1 MVSSFGP
8 SKPYIQQTNAGGLPP
23 TDQRTRNDVT
33 DALLNDLKAALGE
46 AYLIERELTGGGM
59 SRVFVARE
67 QALGREVVI
76 KVLPPELAA
85 GVNRE
90 RFRREVQLAAR
101 LSHPYIVPLLHAG
114 EAGELLWFTMP
125 FISGESLRHRLEQQ
139 GPLPVRDT
147 IVMLHDVVEALAYAH
162 ARGVVHRDIKPANIL
177 SDGQHAV
184 VTDFGVAKALFA
196 ALPTGIAGHTT
207 SGMAIGTPAYMAPEQ
222 LAADPAADH
231 RVDIYAVGLLAYELL
246 IGASP
251 FSAPSPTA
259 TMTAQLTRTPESLH
273 ALRAEV
279 PEALSV
285 LIAHCLA
292 KNPSERPADAQ
303 TVLRELDRIAGMMA
317 ADAHRETS
325 GERTAVVVPKSR
337 IPLGVA
343 AVALLTVLSAAVYW
357 AQIKNTPPPATPA
370 APNTVVVAGGRD
382 SLEGA
387 PLTGKPL
394 TRADSLKIAQQMM
407 SELEMMRG
415 TTPRRT
421 VVETTMVTL
430 PLDVQIASVDSI
442 VRARLGELSRMRI
455 STPPTAPGVTAVV
468 GGSGASGVT
477 AAPATKTR
485 RLVLVTAPRAPTTPE
500 LAALNAQVTQD
511 LARRV
516 RGGTGWEIVVPEQG
530 TERNV
535 RNVAFDGADGMV
547 LVQLAPSGSDSVD
560 LRITV
565 RNLAPGSAFNVNF
578 VSSQD
583 VYKPTTIE
591 PFRET
596 IFRASRMIEDFK
608 RVPVGGTWQMDF
620 NRTGR
625 APFDTTGGRRPSGP
639 GGPREGMAIP
649 DSNYRPKY
657 RPPQP

>member
-1 MVSSFGP
+1 
-8 SKPYIQQTNAGGLPP
+8 
-23 TDQRTRNDVT
+23 VT
-33 DALLNDLKAALGE
+33 DALLNDLKTALGE
-46 AYLIERELTGGGM
+46 AYVIERELTGGGM

-76 KVLPPELAA
+76 KVLPRELAA

-337 IPLGVA
+337 IPMGVA

-357 AQIKNTPPPATPA
+357 AQVKNAPPPAVPA
-370 APNTVVVAGGRD
+370 APNTVVVAGGGD
-382 SLEGA
+382 ASDGA

-415 TTPRRT
+415 TTTRRT

-430 PLDVQIASVDSI
+430 PLEVQIASVDSI
-442 VRARLGELSRMRI
+442 VRARLGELSRLRI
-455 STPPTAPGVTAVV
+455 SAPPTSPGVTAVV

-500 LAALNAQVTQD
+500 LAALNAQVTQE

-516 RGGTGWEIVVPEQG
+516 RGGTGWEITVPEQS
-530 TERNV
+530 TDRSV
-535 RNVAFDGADGMV
+535 RSATFDGADGMV

-560 LRITV
+560 LRIQV
-565 RNLAPGSAFNVNF
+565 RNLAPGSNFGFNV

-625 APFDTTGGRRPSGP
+625 APFDTAGGRRPGGP
-639 GGPREGMAIP
+639 GGPREGIVYP

>member
-1 MVSSFGP
+1 
-8 SKPYIQQTNAGGLPP
+8 
-23 TDQRTRNDVT
+23 VT

-125 FISGESLRHRLEQQ
+125 FIAGESLRHRLEEK

-325 GERTAVVVPKSR
+325 GERTAVAVPKSR

-343 AVALLTVLSAAVYW
+343 AVALLTVLSAAVYY
-357 AQIKNTPPPATPA
+357 AQIRNTPPPATPA

-382 SLEGA
+382 AQDGA
-387 PLTGKPL
+387 PLTSGPL
-394 TRADSLKIAQQMM
+394 THADSLKIAQALL
-407 SELEMMRG
+407 SELEGTRG
-415 TTPRRT
+415 TAPRRT

-430 PLDVQIASVDSI
+430 PLNVQIASVDSI
-442 VRARLGELSRMRI
+442 VRARLGELSRARMPQQ
-455 STPPTAPGVTAVV
+455 PPTMPSATSVVPGATMATVTST
-468 GGSGASGVT
+468 GK
-477 AAPATKTR
+477 PR

-500 LAALNAQVTQD
+500 LAALNAQATTE

-516 RGGTGWEIVVPEQG
+516 RGGSGWEIVVPEQSAD
-530 TERNV
+530 RSV
-535 RNVAFDGADGMV
+535 RSTAFEGADGMV
-547 LVQLAPSGSDSVD
+547 LVQMVPGTNDSVD

-565 RNLAPGSAFNVNF
+565 RNLAAGSAFGFNVI
-578 VSSQD
+578 SSED
-583 VYKPTTIE
+583 VYKPTTLE

-596 IFRASRMIEDFK
+596 IYRASRMIEDFK

-625 APFDTTGGRRPSGP
+625 APFDTAGGRRPSGP
-639 GGPREGMAIP
+639 GGPREGFQP
-649 DSNYRPKY
+649 DSNFRPKY

>member
-1 MVSSFGP
+1 M
-8 SKPYIQQTNAGGLPP
+8 
-23 TDQRTRNDVT
+23 T
-33 DALLNDLKAALGE
+33 DALLHDLKAALGE

-67 QALGREVVI
+67 EALGREVVI

-125 FISGESLRHRLEQQ
+125 FIAGESLRHRLEQQ

-251 FSAPSPTA
+251 FAAPSPTA
-259 TMTAQLTRTPESLH
+259 TMTAQLTRTPDSLH
-273 ALRAEV
+273 ALRADV

-317 ADAHRETS
+317 ANAHRETS
-325 GERTAVVVPKSR
+325 GERSAVVVPKSR
-337 IPLGVA
+337 IPIGVA

-357 AQIKNTPPPATPA
+357 AQTRNEPPPATPA

-382 SLEGA
+382 AQDGA
-387 PLTGKPL
+387 PLTNAPL
-394 TRADSLKIAQQMM
+394 TRADSLKIAEALM
-407 SELEMMRG
+407 SELERTRS
-415 TTPRRT
+415 TTARRT
-421 VVETTMVTL
+421 VVETTMVAM
-430 PLDVQIASVDSI
+430 PLDVQIATVDSI
-442 VRARLGELSRMRI
+442 LRIRFGELSRTRVPQ
-455 STPPTAPGVTAVV
+455 PPTVPGATSVAPGTAVIV
-468 GGSGASGVT
+468 S
-477 AAPATKTR
+477 TKPR

-500 LAALNAQVTQD
+500 LAALNAQVTNE

-516 RGGTGWEIVVPEQG
+516 RGGTGWEIVVPEQSAD
-530 TERNV
+530 RSV
-535 RNVAFDGADGMV
+535 RSAAVEGADGMV
-547 LVQLAPSGSDSVD
+547 LVQIVPGTNDSVD
-560 LRITV
+560 LRITI
-565 RNLAPGSAFNVNF
+565 RNLAPGSAFGFNVI
-578 VSSQD
+578 SSED
-583 VYKPTTIE
+583 VYKPTTLD

-596 IFRASRMIEDFK
+596 IYRASRMIEDFK
-608 RVPVGGTWQMDF
+608 RVPVGGIWQMDL
-620 NRTGR
+620 NRTGGR
-625 APFDTTGGRRPSGP
+625 PPFDSTGGRRP
-639 GGPREGMAIP
+639 GGPREGLPP
-649 DSNYRPKY
+649 DSSFRPRN

>member
-1 MVSSFGP
+1 M
-8 SKPYIQQTNAGGLPP
+8 
-23 TDQRTRNDVT
+23 T
-33 DALLNDLKAALGE
+33 DALLTDLKAALGD

-76 KVLPPELAA
+76 KVLPRELAA

-147 IVMLHDVVEALAYAH
+147 IIMLHDVVEALAYAH

-337 IPLGVA
+337 IPMGVA

-357 AQIKNTPPPATPA
+357 AQIKNSPPPATPA

-387 PLTGKPL
+387 PLTGRPM
-394 TRADSLKIAQQMM
+394 THADSLKIAQALL
-407 SELEMMRG
+407 SELEGTRG

-442 VRARLGELSRMRI
+442 VRARLGELRGTRMPQ
-455 STPPTAPGVTAVV
+455 PPTVPNATSVAPGAAIATVT
-468 GGSGASGVT
+468 SGTSK
-477 AAPATKTR
+477 PR
-485 RLVLVTAPRAPTTPE
+485 RLVLVTAPRSPTTPD
-500 LAALNAQVTQD
+500 LAALNAQVTQE

-516 RGGTGWEIVVPEQG
+516 RGGTPGWEVVVPEQS

-547 LVQLAPSGSDSVD
+547 LVQLAPSGGDSVD

-583 VYKPTTIE
+583 VYKPTTLE

-639 GGPREGMAIP
+639 GGPREGFTPP

>member
-1 MVSSFGP
+1 M
-8 SKPYIQQTNAGGLPP
+8 
-23 TDQRTRNDVT
+23 T

-387 PLTGKPL
+387 PLTGRPL

-407 SELEMMRG
+407 SELEMMRS

-442 VRARLGELSRMRI
+442 VRARLGELRGHADAAAADGAECHQRRARRRDRHRDERSQQAASPRPGDRAARRRPRRI
-455 STPPTAPGVTAVV
+455 WPRST
-468 GGSGASGVT
+468 
-477 AAPATKTR
+477 
-485 RLVLVTAPRAPTTPE
+485 L
-500 LAALNAQVTQD
+500 QVTQE

-516 RGGTGWEIVVPEQG
+516 RGGTGWEIVVPEQS

-535 RNVAFDGADGMV
+535 RNVAVDGADGMV
-547 LVQLAPSGSDSVD
+547 LVQLAPSGGDSVD
-560 LRITV
+560 LRISCATWRRDRRSASTV
-565 RNLAPGSAFNVNF
+565 
-578 VSSQD
+578 VSSAGRLQAD
-583 VYKPTTIE
+583 DD
-591 PFRET
+591 R
-596 IFRASRMIEDFK
+596 SRSAK
-608 RVPVGGTWQMDF
+608 RSSVPRG
-620 NRTGR
+620 
-625 APFDTTGGRRPSGP
+625 
-639 GGPREGMAIP
+639 
-649 DSNYRPKY
+649 
-657 RPPQP
+657 

>member
-1 MVSSFGP
+1 M
-8 SKPYIQQTNAGGLPP
+8 
-23 TDQRTRNDVT
+23 T
-33 DALLNDLKAALGE
+33 DALLTDLKAALGE

-125 FISGESLRHRLEQQ
+125 FIAGESLRHRLEQQ

-357 AQIKNTPPPATPA
+357 AQIRNSPPPATPA

-382 SLEGA
+382 SLEGGA
-387 PLTGKPL
+387 LIGKPM
-394 TRADSLKIAQQMM
+394 TRADSLKIAQQMW
-407 SELEMMRG
+407 SELEMTRP
-415 TTPRRT
+415 TTARRM
-421 VVETTMVTL
+421 VVETTMVAL
-430 PLDVQIASVDSI
+430 PLDVQIATVDSI
-442 VRARLGELSRMRI
+442 LRARFGEMSRTRMPQ
-455 STPPTAPGVTAVV
+455 PPTAPSATAVAPGAAVATIV
-468 GGSGASGVT
+468 GT
-477 AAPATKTR
+477 AKPR

-500 LAALNAQVTQD
+500 LAALNAQVTQE

-516 RGGTGWEIVVPEQG
+516 RGGTGWEVVVPEQSAD
-530 TERNV
+530 RSV
-535 RNVAFDGADGMV
+535 RNTSFEGADGMV
-547 LVQLAPSGSDSVD
+547 LVQLAPGTNDSVD

-565 RNLAPGSAFNVNF
+565 RNLAPGSAYGFNV

-583 VYKPTTIE
+583 VYKPTTLE

-639 GGPREGMAIP
+639 GGPREGFQP
-649 DSNYRPKY
+649 DTNFRPKY